1 MAWDRKPDL
10 FAELV
15 EEEAEKRW
23 RAFALTCLNAVVLRS
38 PVDTGRFRGS
48 HTVSVGQPDY
58 GLTEVED
65 RTGTLTL
72 DTGAAV
78 IRGVPKGAF
87 PPVYIQTNLPYA
99 ARLENGWSQQAAD
112 GAGDG
117 AVFRACGGV
126 YGCAGRSG
134 GRAGAAA
141 GMAFRAGL

>member
-1 MAWDRKPDL
+1 MGWDRKPDL

-38 PVDTGRFRGS
+38 PVDT
-48 HTVSVGQPDY
+48 VSVGQPDY
-58 GLTEVED
+58 GLTEAED

-78 IRGVPKGAF
+78 IRGVSKGAF

-112 GAGDG
+112 GVY
-117 AVFRACGGV
+117 AVSFNYAV
-126 YGCAGRSG
+126 QK
-134 GRAGAAA
+134 
-141 GMAFRAGL
+141 FK

>member
-58 GLTEVED
+58 GLTEAED

-112 GAGDG
+112 GVY
-117 AVFRACGGV
+117 AVSFNYAV
-126 YGCAGRSG
+126 QK
-134 GRAGAAA
+134 
-141 GMAFRAGL
+141 FK